1 MKNILAR
8 GGIEFLA
15 VIMGISGSLWLDDNN
30 TYNTDRKQE
39 YEAYDRL
46 SNALSEDI
54 KLMDEALIEN
64 DRVIYIIENMMN
76 NMSNLSNDTLSVY
89 IDESQT
95 YANINPHISD
105 YETLKNTGRLYK
117 ITDIDLLQKIINL
130 YDNRYGVI
138 DHWTIEDKRAIF
150 MQDEFFINNYAM
162 APSVKWTTLKN
173 VISDR
178 DILNNDSTYHNYLIF
193 LFKVKTTL
201 KTQWSKLKDEILSL
215 QKEIQ
220 SKVDQKQF

>member
-15 VIMGISGSLWLDDNN
+15 VILGISGSLWIDDNSN
-30 TYNTDRKQE
+30 YKKDRKQE
-39 YEAYDRL
+39 YEAYNRL

-64 DRVIYIIENMMN
+64 DRVIFIIENMMT
-76 NMSNLSNDTLSVY
+76 NMSKLPNDTLSVY

-95 YANINPHISD
+95 YANIHPHISD
-105 YETLKNTGRLYK
+105 YETLKSTGRLYK
-117 ITDIDLLQKIINL
+117 ITDIDLLQKIIDL
-130 YDNRYGVI
+130 YDSRYGVI

-150 MQDEFFINNYAM
+150 MQDEFFINNYSM
-162 APSVKWTTLKN
+162 APSKKWTTLKN
-173 VISDR
+173 VNNDR
-178 DILNNDSTYHNYLIF
+178 DKLNNDNTYHNYLIF

-201 KTQWSKLKDEILSL
+201 KTEWNKLKDEIISVRDAINEKID
-215 QKEIQ
+215 QKE
-220 SKVDQKQF
+220 S

>member
-30 TYNTDRKQE
+30 TYNSDRKQE

-117 ITDIDLLQKIINL
+117 ITDIDLLQKIIDL

-173 VISDR
+173 VSRDR
-178 DILNNDSTYHNYLIF
+178 SKLNNDNIYHNYLIF

-201 KTQWSKLKDEILSL
+201 KTEWNKLKDEVLSL
-215 QKEIQ
+215 QIEIQ

>member
-30 TYNTDRKQE
+30 TYNSDRKQE

-117 ITDIDLLQKIINL
+117 ITDIDLLQKIIDL

-150 MQDEFFINNYAM
+150 MQDEFFINNYSM

-201 KTQWSKLKDEILSL
+201 KTEWNKLKDEILSL

>member
-15 VIMGISGSLWLDDNN
+15 VIMGISGSLWLDDNSN
-30 TYNTDRKQE
+30 YKTDRKQE
-39 YEAYDRL
+39 YEAYNRL

-54 KLMDEALIEN
+54 KLIDEAIIKN
-64 DRVIYIIENMMN
+64 DRVIYILNMMMN
-76 NMSNLSNDTLSVY
+76 DMKNLPDDTLSLY
-89 IDESQT
+89 IDQSQT
-95 YANINPHISD
+95 YANIHPHISD

-117 ITDIDLLQKIINL
+117 ISDIDLLQSVVDL

-138 DHWTIEDKRAIF
+138 EHWKIEDKRAIF

-162 APSVKWTTLKN
+162 APSAEWTTLKN
-173 VISDR
+173 VKNDR
-178 DILNNDSTYHNYLIF
+178 DKLSNDSTYHNYLIF

-201 KTQWSKLKDEILSL
+201 KTEWNKLKYDIVSVRDAIND
-215 QKEIQ
+215 KI
-220 SKVDQKQF
+220 DQNKS

>member
-30 TYNTDRKQE
+30 TYNSDRKQE

-64 DRVIYIIENMMN
+64 DRVIYIIEKMMN
-76 NMSNLSNDTLSVY
+76 DMSSLSNDTLSVY

-150 MQDEFFINNYAM
+150 MQDEFFINNYSM

-201 KTQWSKLKDEILSL
+201 KTEWNKLKDEILSL

>member
-30 TYNTDRKQE
+30 TYNSDRKQE

-64 DRVIYIIENMMN
+64 DRVIYIIEKMMN
-76 NMSNLSNDTLSVY
+76 DMSSLSNDTLSVY

-117 ITDIDLLQKIINL
+117 ITDIDLLQKIIDL

-173 VISDR
+173 VMRDR
-178 DILNNDSTYHNYLIF
+178 DKLNNDSTYHNYLIF

>member
-15 VIMGISGSLWLDDNN
+15 VIMGISGSLWLDDNSN
-30 TYNTDRKQE
+30 YKTDRKQE
-39 YEAYDRL
+39 YEAYNRL

-64 DRVIYIIENMMN
+64 DRVIFIIENMMN
-76 NMSNLSNDTLSVY
+76 NMSKLPNDTLSVY

-95 YANINPHISD
+95 YANIHQHISD
-105 YETLKNTGRLYK
+105 YETLKSTGRLYK
-117 ITDIDLLQKIINL
+117 ITDIDLLQKIIDL
-130 YDNRYGVI
+130 YDSRYGVI

-150 MQDEFFINNYAM
+150 MQDEFFINNYSM
-162 APSVKWTTLKN
+162 APSKKWTTLKN
-173 VISDR
+173 VQNDR
-178 DILNNDSTYHNYLIF
+178 AKLNNDKIYHNYLIF

-201 KTQWSKLKDEILSL
+201 KTEWNKLKDEIISVRDAINEKID
-215 QKEIQ
+215 QKE
-220 SKVDQKQF
+220 S

>member
-30 TYNTDRKQE
+30 NYNTDRKQE

-46 SNALSEDI
+46 SSALSEDI
-54 KLMDEALIEN
+54 KLMDEALLEN
-64 DRVIYIIENMMN
+64 DRVIYIIEKMMN
-76 NMSNLSNDTLSVY
+76 NMAKLPDDTLSLY
-89 IDESQT
+89 IDQSQT
-95 YANINPHISD
+95 YTDINPHISD
-105 YETLKNTGRLYK
+105 YETLKNTGRLYT
-117 ITDIDLLQKIINL
+117 ISDINLLQRIVDL

-138 DHWTIEDKRAIF
+138 ESWTIEDKRAIF

-162 APSVKWTTLKN
+162 VPSEKWTTLKN
-173 VISDR
+173 VRRDR
-178 DILNNDSTYHNYLIF
+178 DKLNNDSIYHNYLIF
-193 LFKVKTTL
+193 LFKVKTSLRTE
-201 KTQWSKLKDEILSL
+201 WNKLKDEILSL

>member
-117 ITDIDLLQKIINL
+117 ITDINLLQKIIDL

-173 VISDR
+173 VSRDR
-178 DILNNDSTYHNYLIF
+178 YKLNNDSTYHNYLIF

-201 KTQWSKLKDEILSL
+201 KTEWNKLKDEILSL

>member
-64 DRVIYIIENMMN
+64 DRVIYIIEKMMN
-76 NMSNLSNDTLSVY
+76 DMSSLSNDTLSVY
-89 IDESQT
+89 TDESQT

-117 ITDIDLLQKIINL
+117 ITDIDLI
-130 YDNRYGVI
+130 
-138 DHWTIEDKRAIF
+138 
-150 MQDEFFINNYAM
+150 
-162 APSVKWTTLKN
+162 
-173 VISDR
+173 
-178 DILNNDSTYHNYLIF
+178 
-193 LFKVKTTL
+193 
-201 KTQWSKLKDEILSL
+201 
-215 QKEIQ
+215 
-220 SKVDQKQF
+220 

>member
-64 DRVIYIIENMMN
+64 DRVIYIIEKMMN
-76 NMSNLSNDTLSVY
+76 DMSSLSNDTLSVY

-201 KTQWSKLKDEILSL
+201 KTEWNKLKDEILSL